1 LSHRPSVECPTF
13 RTLLL
18 TLYSN
23 DANTPPQ
30 DRGQLGVA
38 EFVNGAVIVDR
49 RVPGAL
55 GRVRDR
61 RRGFGFVSGA
71 VLWFS
76 ISCAV

>member
-49 RVPGAL
+49 RVDYLHGLAFEAIGDL
-55 GRVRDR
+55 LKRFLQEKDVRY
-61 RRGFGFVSGA
+61 
-71 VLWFS
+71 L
-76 ISCAV
+76 